1 MGLVHSSSQKKG
13 LGLAGT
19 LACALLLAVLAL
31 SLGTSSAGAAGCPS
45 FRVLHN
51 DRIGPAVLP
60 AGNYTITIAP
70 SAGLTCPAASKLF
83 TRFLEDYDGV
93 LPTPWRVSAQ
103 GSGKAS
109 FTQGGQAGFS
119 VARSSGGGEGG
130 SNTELGVLCRNTF
143 TVNSNV
149 VLGPLTFARGQYLLY
164 LPTGTGI
171 SCNRASVLFTRFL
184 GSPGGRLP
192 FPWRLTNQT
201 ATFFKPEHPVRSS
214 FRVEP
219 AAGPRAGTGAGPA

>member
-1 MGLVHSSSQKKG
+1 VGLVHNSAQRKG
-13 LGLAGT
+13 LGLAGI
-19 LACALLLAVLAL
+19 LAATALLATLAL
-31 SLGTSSAGAAGCPS
+31 SLGASSAAGAGCPS
-45 FRVLHN
+45 FQVLHD

-60 AGNYTITIAP
+60 AGSYTITVAP
-70 SAGLTCPAASKLF
+70 SAGLTCPSASKLF

-93 LPTPWRVSAQ
+93 LPSPWRVLAE

-109 FTQGGQAGFS
+109 FTQAGEAGFS

-130 SNTELGVLCRNTF
+130 GNSELGVLCHGTF

-149 VLGPLTFARGQYLLY
+149 VIGPLTFPKGQYLLY
-164 LPTGTGI
+164 LPPRTGI

-192 FPWRLTNQT
+192 SPWRLKNQT
-201 ATFFKPEHPVRSS
+201 ATFFKPEHPARSA

-219 AAGPRAGTGAGPA
+219 ALGAGPA